1 MGSKQ
6 PSVSDVMTGE
16 MTVVG
21 ADATLE
27 EADLVL
33 RSTFITG
40 VPVVDHHG
48 VLVGV
53 ITHADIVAYRFAD
66 RKPDSSNPGW
76 TPDRRGDA
84 AARDQDPDRG
94 RPG

>member
-1 MGSKQ
+1 MRAKQ
-6 PSVSDVMTGE
+6 PSVADVMTVG

-21 ADATLE
+21 VDATLE

-40 VPVVDHHG
+40 MPVVDDSG

-53 ITHADIVAYRFAD
+53 ITHADVAAYRFAH
-66 RKPDSSNPGW
+66 RQ
-76 TPDRRGDA
+76 GDEA
-84 AARDQDPDRG
+84 PHGQDPADRLAG
-94 RPG
+94 REAP